1 MEEPADTKLDAAQVR
16 ACLDEIDA
24 ELFKVADNEQCQRF
38 HKDTQLTAVVL
49 LLLRASSLMR
59 PLLGL
64 FESLEFDAFD
74 AVLRAWEEDWRLAHE
89 LRLSASADKAAAWL
103 RGDNDAW
110 SAKIAVLVEFAKG
123 RGHPGPTFGRDYG
136 LLSELAHP
144 TRTAAENSVTLGG
157 IRKGIDGARAEIA
170 GAEKNNVERIRN
182 SLYRLIWLIGD
193 QDAQF
198 IKFPV
203 DVKKM
208 PASEKFLA
216 GYDHIEPG
224 T

>member
-1 MEEPADTKLDAAQVR
+1 MEKPADTKLDPAQVR
-16 ACLDEIDA
+16 VCLDEIDA
-24 ELFKVADNEQCQRF
+24 ELFKIADSDECQRF
-38 HKDTQLTAVVL
+38 HAETQLTAVLL

-74 AVLRAWEEDWRLAHE
+74 AVLRAWEEDWWLAHE

-103 RGDNDAW
+103 RGENDAW
-110 SAKIAVLVEFAKG
+110 SAKIAVLVTFAKG

-136 LLSELAHP
+136 LLSKLAHP

-170 GAEKNNVERIRN
+170 GAERNNVERIRN
-182 SLYRLIWLIGD
+182 AVYRLIWLIGD

-198 IKFPV
+198 IKIRG
-203 DVKKM
+203 DIKKM
-208 PASEKFLA
+208 PTSEKFLA
-216 GYDHIEPG
+216 EYDKIEPG